1 VTNESQFWLTISILT
16 REIDLQVLATLPEY
30 RGHGVGSAL
39 IKLGLD
45 EGMNTG
51 LNDFWLEASN
61 DGHALYAKYGFQDVE
76 PVLFDLE
83 KYGGVGMSQ
92 LMAMRRFPN

>member
-1 VTNESQFWLTISILT
+1 M
-16 REIDLQVLATLPEY
+16 QVLATLPEY

-39 IKLGLD
+39 IKHGLD

-61 DGHALYAKYGFQDVE
+61 DGHGLYAKYEFQDIE
-76 PVLFDLE
+76 PILFDLE
-83 KYGGVGMSQ
+83 KYGGVGMVQ
-92 LMAMRRFPN
+92 LMAMRRLPN